1 MDNNNIILNADAIKA
16 EKKKYFANFMWKLIV
31 CIAVIYGVQI
41 ILSLPMWILSGVFE
55 ALRTRLHGDFIQTY
69 SRLADNGTVNTIE
82 SVLSYVILLISD
94 GIGTLTLF
102 LLTKKSHAAPE
113 KKNMKFGYWFVAFM
127 CCFGI
132 GGVGSVIGSILNVL
146 LIIPGG
152 ICGGLVK
159 ALGFLSAPGPTN
171 VVDNLLYADDS
182 WIYLI
187 FGVIT
192 VGIVAP
198 IFEELIFRK
207 IFIDSTSK
215 YGFAASVLLSA
226 LAFGIFHGNFVQ
238 FFYATGLGIL
248 FGYIYAA
255 TGKLRYTIFLHMGY
269 NLYAAL
275 IMPFARK
282 LIPSKAKE
290 EMQMAT
296 DFLTKRL
303 ETVQTWEEMG
313 RIFRNYSDYMGR
325 ITSRYPTVIPGMI
338 LVTLVTLF
346 YLLLILIGIILAIVF
361 LKKALNY
368 RKTMMLGQKGTKP
381 CAAFNWGSILFW
393 VLGGGI
399 FILYYLLLNI
409 ASFIGALGISV

>member
-16 EKKKYFANFMWKLIV
+16 EKKKYFANFMWKLVV

-55 ALRTRLHGDFIQTY
+55 ALRTRLNGDFIQTY

-102 LLTKKSHAAPE
+102 LLTKKSHSAPE

-132 GGVGSVIGSILNVL
+132 GGVGSVIGSIINVL
-146 LIIPGG
+146 LVIPGG
-152 ICGGLVK
+152 ICGGLVR

-290 EMQMAT
+290 EMQMAL

-313 RIFRNYSDYMGR
+313 RIFSMYSDYMSR

>member
-1 MDNNNIILNADAIKA
+1 MDNNNIVFNEEAVKA
-16 EKKKYFANFMWKLIV
+16 EKKRYFANFMWKLVICIV
-31 CIAVIYGVQI
+31 VIYGVQI
-41 ILSLPMWILSGVFE
+41 LLSLPMWILSGVFE

-69 SRLADNGTVNTIE
+69 ARLVDNGTVNTVE
-82 SVLSYVILLISD
+82 SVLSYLILLVSD
-94 GIGTLTLF
+94 AAGALTLY
-102 LLTKKSHAAPE
+102 LLTKKNHSAPE

-132 GGVGSVIGSILNVL
+132 GGVGSVIGSIVNVL
-146 LIIPGG
+146 LILPGG
-152 ICGGLVK
+152 ICGGLIR
-159 ALGFLSAPGPTN
+159 ALAFLTGPGPTN

-182 WIYLI
+182 WIYLF

-198 IFEELIFRK
+198 ILEELIFRK
-207 IFIDSTSK
+207 IFIDSTSR
-215 YGFAASVLLSA
+215 YGFAASILLSA

-238 FFYATGLGIL
+238 FFYATGLGVL
-248 FGYIYAA
+248 FGYIYAS

-282 LIPSKAKE
+282 LIPAKATE
-290 EMQMAT
+290 EMEFAFE
-296 DFLTKRL
+296 FLNKRL
-303 ETVQTWEEMG
+303 ENVEEWDELARYFRMYSDNMG
-313 RIFRNYSDYMGR
+313 RIISK
-325 ITSRYPTVIPGMI
+325 YPTVVPGII

-346 YLLLILIGIILAIVF
+346 YLLLILVGIILAIVF

-368 RKTMMLGQKGTKP
+368 RKTLMLGQKGTKA
-381 CAAFNWGSILFW
+381 CAAFNWGAILFW
-393 VLGGGI
+393 VLGGGL

-409 ASFIGALGISV
+409 ASFVGALGITL